1 MISGIIDNWG
11 IDIISKD
18 YKRCIC
24 GEIFDSNK
32 FNDGKLIFTSNIL
45 SVNLLNN
52 YLADDLNLI
61 PNVYIESINKSKY
74 ILGNISSIFKEYIE
88 SLVKEHNLDSNTYNF
103 NTSKGIVNC
112 IKWYLNK
119 IV

>member
-1 MISGIIDNWG
+1 MISGIIENWG
-11 IDIISKD
+11 IDFLSQD

-24 GEIFDSNK
+24 GEIFDSNQ
-32 FNDGKLIFTSNIL
+32 FNDGKLIYTSTILNI
-45 SVNLLNN
+45 NLLNN
-52 YLADDLNLI
+52 YLAENLNLI
-61 PNVYIESINKSKY
+61 PNVAVETINKSKY
-74 ILGNISSIFKEYIE
+74 ILGNVSPIFKGYIE
-88 SLVKEHNLDSNTYNF
+88 SLVIEHNLDSNEYNF